1 MVLHV
6 AQVLVMPF
14 PKGLTSHN
22 NQQTFVFKNII
33 VLTSRYP
40 SNTMGKKREKKYYI
54 LKTLL
59 EQAF

>member
-6 AQVLVMPF
+6 AQVLIMPV
-14 PKGLTSHN
+14 PKGLTS
-22 NQQTFVFKNII
+22 QTFVFKNII

-40 SNTMGKKREKKYYI
+40 SNTMGEKRKKSTTFF
-54 LKTLL
+54 KTLL